1 MSIFS
6 QRLVAFSRPVRGNS
20 RNGTGGVCRMHFL
33 ERAAHIAHSVAEDK
47 SVVSSSFIV
56 IPHAHSHPVSL
67 MSLLNVK
74 FTPFRGL
81 LQNQRLTTALC
92 CGEYANIIRCF
103 WCFTLLMNLHD
114 FVTRV
119 ITDCRTLF
127 DCLTKDASVLEDRA
141 AALTVTSLRQ
151 RCSAGVGRDPKRSG
165 LIGYR
170 HECSWWTDWQ
180 NHLLESSWEN
190 ALTAGTAQ
198 LHEQSAKVLKRKQLT
213 GSPREVRDVCGPNGS
228 WAERLVAVKKQHRS
242 PAQDPSPSTISQL
255 DDTQLLTALSQSTCY
270 FLTGLW
276 RRVHMSYP
284 ASTQISQ

>member
-1 MSIFS
+1 M
-6 QRLVAFSRPVRGNS
+6 L
-20 RNGTGGVCRMHFL
+20 
-33 ERAAHIAHSVAEDK
+33 
-47 SVVSSSFIV
+47 
-56 IPHAHSHPVSL
+56 
-67 MSLLNVK
+67 LLNVK

-92 CGEYANIIRCF
+92 CGEYANIIRCL
-103 WCFTLLMNLHD
+103 WCFTLLLNLHD

-165 LIGYR
+165 LMWVPTR
-170 HECSWWTDWQ
+170 VQLVDWLTKSSCWS
-180 NHLLESSWEN
+180 LLEKMLSHLEP
-190 ALTAGTAQ
+190 AQ
-198 LHEQSAKVLKRKQLT
+198 LHEQSTKVLKRKQLT

-228 WAERLVAVKKQHRS
+228 WAERLVAVKKQHRRVPPKIHHRVQFHS
-242 PAQDPSPSTISQL
+242 LTTFNFSRHFHSQL
-255 DDTQLLTALSQSTCY
+255 ATS
-270 FLTGLW
+270 LTGLW

-284 ASTQISQ
+284 ASTQISQQSIVNIWHMFDSCWDIHALRDWSPRMMERCKLHHRMSILRLCIAFVNIFHLRK

>member
-1 MSIFS
+1 MYAECTSW
-6 QRLVAFSRPVRGNS
+6 
-20 RNGTGGVCRMHFL
+20 
-33 ERAAHIAHSVAEDK
+33 SVQHTLRTPWLK
-47 SVVSSSFIV
+47 IKVVSSSFIV

-103 WCFTLLMNLHD
+103 WCFILLMNLHD

-127 DCLTKDASVLEDRA
+127 DCLTKDASVPEDRA

-165 LIGYR
+165 LMWVPTR
-170 HECSWWTDWQ
+170 V
-180 NHLLESSWEN
+180 
-190 ALTAGTAQ
+190 Q
-198 LHEQSAKVLKRKQLT
+198 LV
-213 GSPREVRDVCGPNGS
+213 D
-228 WAERLVAVKKQHRS
+228 
-242 PAQDPSPSTISQL
+242 
-255 DDTQLLTALSQSTCY
+255 
-270 FLTGLW
+270 
-276 RRVHMSYP
+276 
-284 ASTQISQ
+284 